1 MIKNRNTTVLA
12 SKYQSTEELKKF
24 VKHCTGAKM
33 FPVQGKS
40 DAFWLS
46 GDKRGDFH
54 EHKKYKIVFGP
65 VTQVSY
71 SHDNKYG
78 QPAKQERPGYG
89 FDIQTSGDYNG
100 WSLMGEYRKMIEEA
114 MKDYKAKKE
123 TAKL

>member
-1 MIKNRNTTVLA
+1 MVKDRNTTVLA
-12 SKYQSTEELKKF
+12 SKYQSTEDLKKF

-46 GDKRGDFH
+46 GDKRGDFI
-54 EHKKYKIVFGP
+54 EQKKYKIVFGP

-78 QPAKQERPGYG
+78 EPAKKERSGYG
-89 FDIQTSGDYNG
+89 FDIQTPGDYDG
-100 WSLMGEYRKMIEEA
+100 WSLMGSYRTMISET
-114 MKDYKAKKE
+114 MKEFKEKKE
-123 TAKL
+123 AVNG